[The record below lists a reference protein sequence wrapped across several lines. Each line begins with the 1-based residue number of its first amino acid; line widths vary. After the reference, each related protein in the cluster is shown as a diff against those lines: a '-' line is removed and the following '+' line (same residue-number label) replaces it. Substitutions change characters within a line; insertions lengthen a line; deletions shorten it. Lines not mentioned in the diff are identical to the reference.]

1 MDRTNVFQQVI
12 GTAVLVNQLK
22 LFGIE
27 PVEPKN
33 EEDGIYGVLTE
44 LYKNMGHELA
54 SQYAGSFAHKQQIQD
69 NRKIMDKMLDKLP
82 EIINTCKRYFNNSFN
97 DQYKQVKF
105 SHFYYINSFFHPF
118 LGEY

>member
-1 MDRTNVFQQVI
+1 LDRTNVFQQVI